1 MHTYTYT
8 PVAILALSEKLKDL
22 CLVASGIEESKV
34 GFVVVSTMENSN
46 GKQSEDVPVLE
57 EPEVVEMSWARF
69 GRRFEKRSGQRS
81 GMRVEKYRL
90 AAFGQLFVHV
100 YFQVMAHNNLQS
112 LPARKNTIV
121 FKINSK
127 QISIFCEFI

>member
-46 GKQSEDVPVLE
+46 GKQCSKNPNW
-57 EPEVVEMSWARF
+57 SRCH
-69 GRRFEKRSGQRS
+69 GRDSDAGSRRD
-81 GMRVEKYRL
+81 
-90 AAFGQLFVHV
+90 
-100 YFQVMAHNNLQS
+100 
-112 LPARKNTIV
+112 PARKLCRFNASTLVRQRQLGRAPSERQLEGGTLPSSWNPIRE
-121 FKINSK
+121 S
-127 QISIFCEFI
+127 ISSQSQKLKVATKSRFWIRIL

>member
-1 MHTYTYT
+1 MHTYTHT

-57 EPEVVEMSWARF
+57 EPELAEMSWARF
-69 GRRFEKRSGQRS
+69 GRRFEKR
-81 GMRVEKYRL
+81 
-90 AAFGQLFVHV
+90 
-100 YFQVMAHNNLQS
+100 
-112 LPARKNTIV
+112 
-121 FKINSK
+121 
-127 QISIFCEFI
+127 